1 MKDIKK
7 AKKKCNSTELD
18 ISRWGHERIAEY
30 TIEEM
35 REKKKWRVEEIYFA
49 GGMGIITFCI
59 LELHD
64 WVRK

>member
-1 MKDIKK
+1 MQYSFS
-7 AKKKCNSTELD
+7 STELD

-30 TIEEM
+30 KTKEM
-35 REKKKWRVEEIYFA
+35 REKNWRVEEIYFA
-49 GGMGIITFCI
+49 GGIGIITFCI